1 MARTR
6 SPNYPAC
13 GLDAAV
19 DLLRKFWTKE
29 QRTAVPAEVAA
40 IAIGYKGLSG
50 PARTAIASLKK
61 YGLLS
66 DEKQGMRV
74 SQLALRILNPAD
86 EYAKTEALREAA
98 LKPELFKELSQGH
111 MNASDDALKAHLIN
125 TLDFSDTGARTLIK
139 SFRDTVRFAKLP
151 DLEYNGSSEEVK
163 REAMTSGMQVG
174 QGEVRTATSTK
185 ALRSFSWPL
194 SADVTAR
201 LEIVGNEELTSE
213 HIDALTQYLEV
224 AKKLLKPPKN

>member
-13 GLDAAV
+13 GLDDAV
-19 DLLRKFWTKE
+19 DMLKKFWAKE
-29 QRTAVPAEVAA
+29 QRTAVPGEVAA

-61 YGLLS
+61 YGLLT

-74 SQLALRILNPAD
+74 SPLALRILNPAD
-86 EYAKTEALREAA
+86 EYAKIEALREAA

-125 TLDFSDTGARTLIK
+125 TLDFSDTGSRTLIK
-139 SFRDTVRFAKLP
+139 SFRDTIRFAKLP
-151 DLEYNGSSEEVK
+151 DLEYDAASEEVK
-163 REAMTSGMQVG
+163 REAMQDTP
-174 QGEVRTATSTK
+174 TNK
-185 ALRSFSWPL
+185 ASQAPNIHTFTWSL
-194 SADVTAR
+194 SMPRNIRAELKILGSDLKREDVTK
-201 LEIVGNEELTSE
+201 LKKQIESIEESFDE
-213 HIDALTQYLEV
+213 
-224 AKKLLKPPKN
+224 